1 MGANR
6 GGAQTLTPPTLQGPE
21 PSPLL
26 REVSCPHGCFASH
39 AQLRSGPRYQTETWP
54 TACALRLQQAP
65 VSHLYL
71 GPRGKG
77 QPKEKA
83 VSGVFFPLSSLFRG
97 CLLAVCSS
105 LALALLSLSSYFL
118 LLSVSPARPC
128 SGPVL
133 PSLSS
138 SSFPALSSSFTS
150 PLPAPALLIS
160 LPQHPVPSLWCVR
173 VLATARPG
181 RTDGYLLRQ
190 RSPWAPTP
198 FPPPGAAQVSRW
210 KVRGAGRGRTSW
222 RLSLIHI

>member
-65 VSHLYL
+65 VSRLYL

-83 VSGVFFPLSSLFRG
+83 VSGVFFPFSSLFRG

-105 LALALLSLSSYFL
+105 FAFALLSLSSYFL

-138 SSFPALSSSFTS
+138 LLFHPCLLPS
-150 PLPAPALLIS
+150 PPLL
-160 LPQHPVPSLWCVR
+160 L
-173 VLATARPG
+173 
-181 RTDGYLLRQ
+181 
-190 RSPWAPTP
+190 
-198 FPPPGAAQVSRW
+198 PPPCSSPCPNILCHPCGVFGSWPRPD
-210 KVRGAGRGRTSW
+210 RAGLMDTC
-222 RLSLIHI
+222 

>member
-54 TACALRLQQAP
+54 TACALRLQQEP
-65 VSHLYL
+65 VSRLYL

-83 VSGVFFPLSSLFRG
+83 VSGVFFPFSSLFRR

-105 LALALLSLSSYFL
+105 FAFALLSLSSYSL
-118 LLSVSPARPC
+118 LLRLPISPLLWPRPAF
-128 SGPVL
+128 
-133 PSLSS
+133 SLFLFF
-138 SSFPALSSSFTS
+138 SFPVVFL
-150 PLPAPALLIS
+150 
-160 LPQHPVPSLWCVR
+160 C
-173 VLATARPG
+173 
-181 RTDGYLLRQ
+181 
-190 RSPWAPTP
+190 
-198 FPPPGAAQVSRW
+198 
-210 KVRGAGRGRTSW
+210 
-222 RLSLIHI
+222 HINK